1 MGKFYDHYLLKN
13 QQWKCKYIWQ
23 WTMIL
28 KVCRIM
34 SLVPAL
40 RMSEPWGSKVQYD
53 VTFGRGGDMKFLFFN
68 KWRMYQDP
76 WGPTTGNLW
85 FSRLG
90 IYEVQVPGV
99 WIYETKHLGI
109 YDVQHLGIYVAQH
122 VGIYETQDLGI
133 YEAQH
138 LGIYETQD
146 LWGIWYRRFYDTV
159 YSHAISTNFCSHFYV
174 PATKW
179 PGHIVLPMSVIQK

>member
-1 MGKFYDHYLLKN
+1 MGKLYDHYLLKN
-13 QQWKCKYIWQ
+13 QQCKYIWQ
-23 WTMIL
+23 WIMIL
-28 KVCRIM
+28 EVCRIM
-34 SLVPAL
+34 SFKEVWAL
-40 RMSEPWGSKVQYD
+40 RVQSSIWCQFCKG
-53 VTFGRGGDMKFLFFN
+53 VVISTRIMHRNCDMKFLFFN

-76 WGPTTGNLW
+76 WGPTIGNLW
-85 FSRLG
+85 FSRLGIYEVQHIG

-122 VGIYETQDLGI
+122 LGIYETQDLGI

-159 YSHAISTNFCSHFYV
+159 YSHAISTNFCSHFFY
-174 PATKW
+174 
-179 PGHIVLPMSVIQK
+179 

>member
-1 MGKFYDHYLLKN
+1 M
-13 QQWKCKYIWQ
+13 
-23 WTMIL
+23 
-28 KVCRIM
+28 M
-34 SLVPAL
+34 SLL
-40 RMSEPWGSKVQYD
+40 EG
-53 VTFGRGGDMKFLFFN
+53 GGDMKFLFFN

-76 WGPTTGNLW
+76 WGPTIGNLW

-90 IYEVQVPGV
+90 IYE
-99 WIYETKHLGI
+99 TK
-109 YDVQHLGIYVAQH
+109 HLGIYVAQH

-179 PGHIVLPMSVIQK
+179 SGHIVLPMSVIQK

>member
-1 MGKFYDHYLLKN
+1 MS
-13 QQWKCKYIWQ
+13 
-23 WTMIL
+23 IL
-28 KVCRIM
+28 
-34 SLVPAL
+34 
-40 RMSEPWGSKVQYD
+40 EG
-53 VTFGRGGDMKFLFFN
+53 GGDMKFLFFN

-76 WGPTTGNLW
+76 WGPTIGNLW

-133 YEAQH
+133 YE
-138 LGIYETQD
+138 TQD
-146 LWGIWYRRFYDTV
+146 LWGIW
-159 YSHAISTNFCSHFYV
+159 
-174 PATKW
+174 
-179 PGHIVLPMSVIQK
+179 